1 MRRLLAI
8 LLVAPLAG
16 CAMPWVDAE
25 PTGPTALPGGT
36 TPPVPAGPPL
46 AFGGLVLDAR
56 SGEPVAGAD
65 VRLDL
70 GQVRPCRREG
80 IVWNQWEAAA
90 GPDGRFG
97 PITVPRPRSD
107 DVAFF
112 LYVGSP
118 RHSPESR
125 FVGPKEASGD
135 LGNLTF
141 TLHETAT
148 VQGLAPPGTVLAM
161 EATPFP
167 RLTAADAEGRWTFDE
182 ARATPTQL
190 VAATDPPSLAT
201 VAGNAT
207 LAFPDGNATGWVLEG
222 LLRRESGAPLAADI
236 VAWNGTRLVGAARAA
251 ENGVFVLPLPP
262 ASMEV
267 RIEARTLDGTLGG
280 TKVLALQGPP
290 ATRETLLVRA
300 LC

>member
-1 MRRLLAI
+1 
-8 LLVAPLAG
+8 
-16 CAMPWVDAE
+16 MPWVDE
-25 PTGPTALPGGT
+25 TPTGPTALPGGT

-80 IVWNQWEAAA
+80 IVWNQWEAITRD
-90 GPDGRFG
+90 DGRFG
-97 PITVPRPRSD
+97 PLMVPRPRSD

-112 LYVGSP
+112 LHVGSA
-118 RHSPESR
+118 RHSPESL
-125 FVGPKEASGD
+125 FVGPAEASGD

-141 TLHETAT
+141 ALHETAT
-148 VQGLAPPGTVLAM
+148 VSGLAPPGTVLAM
-161 EATPFP
+161 EAPAFP
-167 RLTAADAEGRWTFDE
+167 RLTAADAEGRWSFDK

-190 VAATDPPSLAT
+190 VAGTDPPSLAT

-207 LAFPDGNATGWVLEG
+207 LAFPDGNATGWKLEG
-222 LLRRESGAPLAADI
+222 LLRREGGAPVAADI
-236 VAWNGTRLVGAARAA
+236 VAWNGTRIVGAARAA

-262 ASMEV
+262 TSMEV
-267 RIEARTLDGTLGG
+267 RVEARTADGTLGG
-280 TKVLALQGPP
+280 AKVLALQGPP
-290 ATRETLLVRA
+290 ATRETVLLRS